1 MNACCMGCSF
11 SPSASPSTV
20 RIFLLL
26 ACTANI
32 RQERTGSPSTMTV
45 QAPQIPCSQ
54 PMCVTVCPQSSLIA
68 SARVRRGSTAIAWS
82 RPLMVRV
89 MLDFMLMMPLVRS
102 SPRKRGPKAN
112 VLAVGLDSRLR
123 GNGRSVEYFRSYC
136 LFPGPQQRAN
146 SLRRRRQLVDLH
158 SEGRQRIIDCVD
170 NCSRGSDR
178 AAFTETFGARD

>member
-20 RIFLLL
+20 RIFLLS

-45 QAPQIPCSQ
+45 HAPQIPCSQ
-54 PMCVTVCPQSSLIA
+54 PMCVPVCPQSSRIA

-89 MLDFMLMMPLVRS
+89 MLDFRLILPLIRS
-102 SPRKRGPKAN
+102 SPRKRGSKAN
-112 VLAVGLDSRLR
+112 VPAVGLDSCVR
-123 GNGRSVEYFRSYC
+123 GNERSVVYSYC
-136 LFPGPQQRAN
+136 HFPGPQQGAN

-170 NCSRGSDR
+170 DRSRGSDR
-178 AAFTETFGARD
+178 AAFTQTFGARD